1 MRAVGPFQRPV
12 TLAEIKADP
21 ALADMALLR
30 QSRLSV
36 SPVEKTVWDHICRL
50 GGFKP

>member
-1 MRAVGPFQRPV
+1 VKKKL

-21 ALADMALLR
+21 KFKEMKLVR

-36 SPVEKTVWDHICRL
+36 SPVSDEHWKAL
-50 GGFKP
+50 LKMASGK

>member
-1 MRAVGPFQRPV
+1 M

-21 ALADMALLR
+21 KFKELGLVR

-36 SPVEKTVWDHICRL
+36 SPVSAEHWKL
-50 GGFKP
+50 LMKMAAGK